1 MRFIS
6 ALLAG
11 ALAAVAAAQ
20 TTGSQPNPFT
30 NTDFS
35 GIAAGSPITI
45 TWTPTTQGTVTLELV
60 HSDTG
65 NSNDLKPVA
74 TIQASISNSGSY
86 TWTPDSS
93 IVNGG
98 GYALKIVDDANPDEY
113 NYTLQFHIK
122 TDTQSAAPTSASST
136 EAPTSTAAPSSS
148 TAAPSSSTTEESS
161 TTSEVTT
168 STEVTSTNASS
179 TTDAST
185 TAHSTTTS
193 APTTTSHAATTS
205 SSKGAAATGGA
216 KVGAGLMGFVGA
228 AMLLL

>member
-11 ALAAVAAAQ
+11 ALAVVAAAQ

-30 NTDFS
+30 NTAFT
-35 GIAAGSPITI
+35 GIAAGSPFTI
-45 TWTPTTQGTVTLELV
+45 TWTPTTKSTVTLQLV

-65 NSNDLKPVA
+65 NADDLKPVS
-74 TIQASISNSGSY
+74 TIKAGITNSGSF

-93 IVNGG
+93 IVNGEH
-98 GYALKIVDDANPDEY
+98 YALKIVDDANPDEY
-113 NYTLQFHIK
+113 NYTLQFPIK

-136 EAPTSTAAPSSS
+136 KAPTSTV
-148 TAAPSSSTTEESS
+148 APSSSTTEESS
-161 TTSEVTT
+161 TTSEETTATDVTT
-168 STEVTSTNASS
+168 TSASS
-179 TTDAST
+179 TTGAST